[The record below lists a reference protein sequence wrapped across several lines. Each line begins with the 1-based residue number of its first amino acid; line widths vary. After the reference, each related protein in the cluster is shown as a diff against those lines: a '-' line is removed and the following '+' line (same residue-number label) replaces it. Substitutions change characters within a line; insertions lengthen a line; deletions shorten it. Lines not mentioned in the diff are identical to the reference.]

1 MTPAEKATL
10 MLGVGWSNG
19 VLQKWWYVGNI
30 PGIKRLGIP
39 PINMMDS
46 AGGFRTYWTE
56 LVGTVTCWPS
66 LLSLAATWDPEI
78 VLQFATALGAEFAGK
93 GANTILG
100 PSINVHRV
108 ARNGRNFEY
117 LSGEDPYLGSQL
129 VRAYV
134 QGVQGAGVMSVA
146 KHFVLNSQET
156 HRNSQSS
163 VASDATLWQLYYP
176 PFEAAVRA
184 GTSGIMCS
192 YNKVNG
198 TSAASNMP
206 PCFSY
211 PPAWWLPEALLSPYA
226 PQSTASAAWKLPVAA
241 APRLRWPLDP
251 AGTFACG
258 NPGSLARD
266 LKGAMG
272 FRGWVMSDW
281 GAAHSN
287 SAAAGLDQIMPG
299 SCFYN
304 DCSNRTRDESWF
316 ADAELARV
324 DGGRIDDM
332 VRRVLAPMVAH
343 GLLDEPSSSC
353 VPGVDCNH
361 TLYETVATSAAHR
374 ALALD
379 IAAESAL
386 LLKNDGPGAPPL
398 PIRAEP
404 GARVAVVGAACNAS
418 HNIAALLAQWDL
430 GNYYVIGGSGRV
442 IPPAVVSVADGV
454 AARAADAGV
463 AVTMSLTDDVASAL
477 AAMDGATV
485 AVVCGGATSTEA
497 RDRESLAL
505 DQEAFIARVAS
516 ESSTP
521 TVVVAL
527 APGAV
532 LLPFADDVEAI
543 VVLFLAGASTGTA
556 TARVLFGDVNP
567 SAKSPVTFPVSED
580 DTVAPCPADQTD
592 CPYDEGVLVGYR
604 ALEGRAVRFPFGA
617 GESYTTFELALR
629 APPIMAD
636 GALQLSVRVTNTGK
650 RAGAEVVQLYVRFPP
665 ESAGASPGPLVLK
678 GFAKHLLQPG
688 AAADVSFTVTER
700 ELSTWDTRAWDWQ
713 RAYGEWEVR
722 VGTSSRDT
730 PITAT
735 VTDRAP
741 SSRLEEAEH
750 VAGVVIAVLL
760 TVVAVMYPLG
770 GLILRVVVRAR
781 DASANRSFEQLRTDD
796 FGIQMRASGVEGPSR
811 TFVIE

>member
-1 MTPAEKATL
+1 MAAMLTLVLGAAVARADPRVDQLLASMTQAEKFS
-10 MLGVGWSNG
+10 MLNGVGWRGSDLRPG
-19 VLQKWWYVGNI
+19 YYVGTTAGV
-30 PGIKRLGIP
+30 PRLGIP
-39 PINMMDS
+39 SLKMQD
-46 AGGFRTYWTE
+46 AGQGFRTGGWSPALAARVVGQVTSWSCALGLASSWNAS
-56 LVGTVTCWPS
+56 LVGAWAR
-66 LLSLAATWDPEI
+66 AA
-78 VLQFATALGAEFAGK
+78 AREFRAK
-93 GANTILG
+93 GANAVLG
-100 PSINVHRV
+100 PGVNVHRV
-108 ARNGRNFEY
+108 ARGGRNAEY
-117 LSGEDPYLGSQL
+117 LSGEEPFLGARLAAPYVAGF
-129 VRAYV
+129 RAE
-134 QGVQGAGVMSVA
+134 GVLTVM
-146 KHFVLNSQET
+146 KHFALNNQET
-156 HRNSQSS
+156 LRDWTNAI
-163 VASDATLWQLYYP
+163 VDARTRFEVYYE
-176 PFEAAVRA
+176 PFRACVEAGAA
-184 GTSGIMCS
+184 AAMCS
-192 YNKVNG
+192 YNVVNG
-198 TSAASNMP
+198 EHACAN
-206 PCFSY
+206 
-211 PPAWWLPEALLSPYA
+211 AELLE
-226 PQSTASAAWKLPVAA
+226 
-241 APRLRWPLDP
+241 
-251 AGTFACG
+251 
-258 NPGSLARD
+258 RD

-556 TARVLFGDVNP
+556 AARVLFGDVNP

-636 GALQLSVRVTNTGK
+636 GALQLSVRVTNTGE

>member
-1 MTPAEKATL
+1 

-206 PCFSY
+206 LCLSY

-241 APRLRWPLDP
+241 APRLSWRLRWPLDP

-272 FRGWVMSDW
+272 FRGFVQSDW
-281 GAAHSN
+281 GATHETSV
-287 SAAAGLDQIMPG
+287 AAGLDQEMPMKP
-299 SCFYN
+299 
-304 DCSNRTRDESWF
+304 DCAPPQSPPPPAAAAPPPAAPASPAPAPLVPPATGCLETVESGRSWKRPDGGEPDRSLCHYFFSADELSKQRAAAIDEAATRVLTP
-316 ADAELARV
+316 LARLRLLNTSYCAPPCETSLRV
-324 DGGRIDDM
+324 NVTSRAHAALARAAAAASVVLLQNDG
-332 VRRVLAPMVAH
+332 VLPLAPGTVKTI
-343 GLLDEPSSSC
+343 
-353 VPGVDCNH
+353 GVIG
-361 TLYETVATSAAHR
+361 SAAH
-374 ALALD
+374 
-379 IAAESAL
+379 
-386 LLKNDGPGAPPL
+386 APPYD
-398 PIRAEP
+398 PA
-404 GARVAVVGAACNAS
+404 GASQGQGGW
-418 HNIAALLAQWDL
+418 HKGD
-430 GNYYVIGGSGRV
+430 YYSGGGSGHVTAGRV
-442 IPPAVVSVADGV
+442 VTPLQGLV
-454 AARAADAGV
+454 ARARSAGM
-463 AVTMSLTDDVASAL
+463 AVRNSTSDDVRL
-477 AAMDGATV
+477 
-485 AVVCGGATSTEA
+485 
-497 RDRESLAL
+497 R
-505 DQEAFIARVAS
+505 
-516 ESSTP
+516 
-521 TVVVAL
+521 
-527 APGAV
+527 
-532 LLPFADDVEAI
+532 
-543 VVLFLAGASTGTA
+543 
-556 TARVLFGDVNP
+556 
-567 SAKSPVTFPVSED
+567 
-580 DTVAPCPADQTD
+580 
-592 CPYDEGVLVGYR
+592 
-604 ALEGRAVRFPFGA
+604 
-617 GESYTTFELALR
+617 R
-629 APPIMAD
+629 APP
-636 GALQLSVRVTNTGK
+636 
-650 RAGAEVVQLYVRFPP
+650 
-665 ESAGASPGPLVLK
+665 
-678 GFAKHLLQPG
+678 
-688 AAADVSFTVTER
+688 
-700 ELSTWDTRAWDWQ
+700 
-713 RAYGEWEVR
+713 
-722 VGTSSRDT
+722 
-730 PITAT
+730 
-735 VTDRAP
+735 
-741 SSRLEEAEH
+741 
-750 VAGVVIAVLL
+750 
-760 TVVAVMYPLG
+760 
-770 GLILRVVVRAR
+770 
-781 DASANRSFEQLRTDD
+781 
-796 FGIQMRASGVEGPSR
+796 
-811 TFVIE
+811 